1 MKKEKT
7 NKRALGK
14 SFSTISTE
22 TPRTID
28 NHDKSA
34 QYKFIHKT
42 IELCARLGVT
52 EFSMSG
58 VSVKFAADRKPV
70 ETSVPKIES
79 IPQSIE
85 PVESIDNDLV
95 QDFRRAQGL
104 LEDPLGYEGEI
115 IEQQLRYGDSTDGRP
130 ESEDDDYGTEFPL

>member
-1 MKKEKT
+1 MKKEKKVKT
-7 NKRALGK
+7 VLGK
-14 SFSTISTE
+14 SFSTISTGAM
-22 TPRTID
+22 RTID
-28 NHDKSA
+28 NSEKTAH
-34 QYKFIHKT
+34 YRFIHKT

-58 VSVKFAADRKPV
+58 VSVKFAAGRKPV
-70 ETSVPKIES
+70 ETSTSKIES

-115 IEQQLRYGDSTDGRP
+115 IEQQLRYGDSKDGRP
-130 ESEDDDYGTEFPL
+130 ENDDYGTEFPL